1 MSEGDQTGLAEFV
14 GRRIRELAESL
25 VERWIEWVRS
35 RVENPL
41 VETLPERALRNH
53 IPPVLDSLGRYV
65 SDPSFAVRSE
75 MLGHLRLHAQ
85 MRRDQGYR
93 VKDLLDEFDGLAH
106 LLNGMMQREVA
117 LIVTHDQVNEALT
130 VFARLNTGLRSIS
143 FVTVSVFD
151 RNEEER
157 REEMAQKLSDFAEAI
172 SHELRSPLQS
182 AKLIAAVMLQDSQR
196 PAETDANLQQQA
208 EVIQSA
214 MNRIE
219 GLLDDVDLLAKTEGA
234 RTQTPMAPLPGL
246 FESIREE
253 VLSRARQK
261 GVRLEL
267 AGELPMVA
275 VERAVAQ
282 LAFANIIGN
291 AIKYADADKSERW
304 VRVGATS
311 IQVDDMPWVQIEIED
326 NGVGIAPDYQSR
338 IFQRG
343 FRAHPEMAE
352 GTGLGLAIVQELI
365 LGRGGAIELDSETGR
380 GTTVRFRLRAT
391 DVGAATRTDDQ
402 PANLLYDNYSMLAA
416 KSESADAGPARPPGG
431 DSPSEPEPSAG
442 EE

>member
-1 MSEGDQTGLAEFV
+1 MTEADQPDLATFV
-14 GRRIRELAESL
+14 GGRIRSLADSL

-65 SDPSFAVRSE
+65 ADPSFAVRSE
-75 MLGHLRLHAQ
+75 MIGHLRLHAQ

-106 LLNGMMQREVA
+106 LVDSMMQREVA
-117 LIVTHDQVNEALT
+117 RVVSPDRIAEALT
-130 VFARLNTGLRSIS
+130 VFARLNAGLRSIS

-151 RNEEER
+151 RNEAAR
-157 REEMAQKLSDFAEAI
+157 REEMAEKLSDFAEAI

-196 PAETDANLQQQA
+196 AAEKDSNLRQRA

-219 GLLDDVDLLAKTEGA
+219 GLLDDVDLLARTEGA

-246 FESIREE
+246 FEGIRDE
-253 VLSRARQK
+253 VQSRARQK

-267 AGELPMVA
+267 AGELPRVA

-282 LAFANIIGN
+282 LALANVVGN
-291 AIKYADADKSERW
+291 AIKYSDPDKSERW
-304 VRVGATS
+304 VRVAAEV
-311 IQVDDMPWVQIEIED
+311 VDLDDTPWVQVEVTD

-343 FRAHPEMAE
+343 FRAHPELAE
-352 GTGLGLAIVQELI
+352 GTGLGLAITQELI
-365 LGRGGAIELDSETGR
+365 LARGGTIALDSETGA

-391 DVGAATRTDDQ
+391 EISAASPTDEHPGAF
-402 PANLLYDNYSMLAA
+402 LHDNYFLLVSDPEDMDD
-416 KSESADAGPARPPGG
+416 SATGPDVDPSKAQ
-431 DSPSEPEPSAG
+431 SPDDP
-442 EE
+442 